1 VDSSFDAGSP
11 NLTRDR
17 VAAHSHMISSFR
29 RRLPTPQLGNGCFE
43 ILILG
48 GWSRNRCCR
57 MTSGGLHEV
66 SWGGGIGLLSE
77 E

>member
-1 VDSSFDAGSP
+1 VDSVFDAGSP

-17 VAAHSHMISSFR
+17 VATRSYMISSFGW
-29 RRLPTPQLGNGCFE
+29 RLLAPQVGNGCVE

-48 GWSRNRCCR
+48 GWSRSRCCR
-57 MTSGGLHEV
+57 TTSGGLHEV
-66 SWGGGIGLLSE
+66 LWGGGIGSLSE